1 MSWSFSPYILWFQ
14 VLSNYL
20 IHFKLIF
27 CEWYKISY
35 PVFLQHF
42 FWRDYSFPLE
52 YSWLPC
58 QIFAYHICGVYLL
71 AIHYGSLVQEFICQH
86 IYYFDYYRFLIW
98 FETWELWFLQL
109 CSFSGLF
116 CGFTGDFLSPIYNFS
131 LKITHKNI
139 WIKIFNLLYFGKRYK
154 KMLCW

>member
-116 CGFTGDFLSPIYNFS
+116 WPWGIFCSSTQILGVLFLKS
-131 LKITHKNI
+131 LWKRCHFHKDYIELING
-139 WIKIFNLLYFGKRYK
+139 LG
-154 KMLCW
+154 